1 MGDTTKFWFK
11 DSTPEST
18 VPSTPSNATTDA
30 TTNATSEAT
39 ATVCQECTAEDHV
52 SVCHVP
58 HLPNSDFAESKLSM
72 FTGTVVLTEAS
83 RPAPKKKSLEVTST
97 TNSTSTKSTRS
108 TTLTTKVS
116 SSLTTTGTDKSTNGA
131 LRLSPVL
138 KKSSFA
144 NTQDTTNTQLKL
156 KSINSMLSSENKLRS
171 GLTSKKTN
179 FTVKPNVSTKESR
192 AAFLNGNCAPN
203 KC

>member
-18 VPSTPSNATTDA
+18 VPSTPSNATTDV

-58 HLPNSDFAESKLSM
+58 HTPNSDFAVSKLSM
-72 FTGTVVLTEAS
+72 LTGMVVLTEAL
-83 RPAPKKKSLEVTST
+83 RPVPKKKSTEVTST

-108 TTLTTKVS
+108 TTLTTKDS
-116 SSLTTTGTDKSTNGA
+116 SLLTTTGTDKSTNGA
-131 LRLSPVL
+131 LRLSLVL
-138 KKSSFA
+138 NKSSFA
-144 NTQDTTNTQLKL
+144 NTQDTTRTQLKL
-156 KSINSMLSSENKLRS
+156 KSINSMLFSENKLRS
-171 GLTSKKTN
+171 GSTSK
-179 FTVKPNVSTKESR
+179 R
-192 AAFLNGNCAPN
+192 
-203 KC
+203 